1 MQKLAKRILKIAMF
15 GVLTLAVRHDL
26 LAQPQ
31 GHPHEPPHPEML
43 PAVEPQH
50 SPLTIE
56 TLEQWA
62 LERNPTLAQ
71 AAAQIRISQ
80 GRALGA
86 GLYPNPS
93 AGYVAEQIGAEGTA
107 GEFQGMFVEQEFV
120 TAGKL
125 RLSRAKYVSE
135 AQQARLQWEAQ
146 RFRVLSSVRRAFYQA
161 LVTQQQVLVRKEL
174 VKNADEAL
182 TTTRGLVNVGQANRP
197 DLLQAEVQKHRIDAE
212 LRAAERQCRGHWR
225 ALAAYAGISDLAPTP
240 LAGRLEV
247 SEADKLDGDTVLHE
261 LLQTTPELQVAWAEI
276 ERDRLALRREMVEP
290 IPNILVRGE
299 TGYNFE
305 ARDAVAGI
313 SVGMRLP
320 IFDKNQGSIMQARAE
335 LARAE
340 AEVARIDLTLRRKF
354 GERFGDYEAAGAS
367 RDASDFGNAQG
378 PRSLRKLSGG
388 VQESPGGLAP
398 GTCCPAGVFSTDRRV
413 FGSDSGATRRR
424 SRDYRDVSGRRPG
437 CSPHTGAARPPGID
451 ATAAIK
457 KLARLL

>member
-1 MQKLAKRILKIAMF
+1 MQNLAHKLLKIVMF
-15 GVLTLAVRHDL
+15 GVLALAVRHDL
-26 LAQPQ
+26 QAQPQ
-31 GHPHEPPHPEML
+31 SRSHEPPHPEML
-43 PAVEPQH
+43 PAVEPEH
-50 SPLTIE
+50 SPLTVE
-56 TLEQWA
+56 TFEQWA
-62 LERNPTLAQ
+62 LDRNPTLAQ

-93 AGYVAEQIGAEGTA
+93 VGYVAEQIGAEGTA
-107 GEFQGMFVEQEFV
+107 GELHGMFVEQEFV

-125 RLSRAKYVSE
+125 RLSRAKYASE

-146 RFRVLSSVRRAFYQA
+146 QFRVLSSVRRAFYQA

-174 VKNADEAL
+174 VKNAEEAL

-212 LRAAERQCRGHWR
+212 LRAAERQYRGHWR
-225 ALAAYAGISDLAPTP
+225 ALAAYAGVPDLAPTP
-240 LAGRLEV
+240 LSGRLEV
-247 SEADKLDGDTVLHE
+247 SEVDKLDSDTVLHE

-276 ERDRLALRREMVEP
+276 ERDRLALRREVVEP

-305 ARDAVAGI
+305 ARDAVAGL

-340 AEVARIDLTLRRKF
+340 AEVARIDLKLRRKF
-354 GERFGDYEAAGAS
+354 GERFGDYEAALERAETLQS
-367 RDASDFGNAQG
+367 LALPKAREAYESYLAAFKNRRAAWPQVLVAQREYFQLTDEYLEAILELRDAEAEITGMFLGDGLDAPPTPEPQG
-378 PRSLRKLSGG
+378 HRESTPRPR
-388 VQESPGGLAP
+388 
-398 GTCCPAGVFSTDRRV
+398 
-413 FGSDSGATRRR
+413 
-424 SRDYRDVSGRRPG
+424 
-437 CSPHTGAARPPGID
+437 
-451 ATAAIK
+451 
-457 KLARLL
+457 